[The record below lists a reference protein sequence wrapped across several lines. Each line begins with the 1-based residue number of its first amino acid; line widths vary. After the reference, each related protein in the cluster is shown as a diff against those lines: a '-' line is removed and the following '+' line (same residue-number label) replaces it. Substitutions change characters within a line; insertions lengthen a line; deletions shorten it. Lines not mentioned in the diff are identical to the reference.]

1 MGRKTAVADEW
12 THLLASTGPCSSP
25 FRLDLQLKIMV
36 IRWEI
41 RDHKHLTASQHKAP
55 ADTHVCLNRNVHV
68 GNGLEEWMYEGLT
81 LTLDKRKEKKK
92 TKTEQYQ
99 RDLRVGPFSLLLLQR
114 RAHACYFA
122 LRMKKLT
129 LDVSKQKPAVVFLLL
144 KFKGM
149 NNAQGILLFS

>member
-1 MGRKTAVADEW
+1 MAVTDEW

-25 FRLDLQLKIMV
+25 FWLELQLKIMV

-99 RDLRVGPFSLLLLQR
+99 RDLRVGPFSLLLLQ
-114 RAHACYFA
+114 
-122 LRMKKLT
+122 KKSPC
-129 LDVSKQKPAVVFLLL
+129 VLLCIENE
-144 KFKGM
+144 KINIGCE
-149 NNAQGILLFS
+149 